1 MYDNLNI
8 FLFFRWVSETLLT
21 MSGDSTTPWSIG
33 PGSPVELSCDTFM
46 VKNQTKY
53 DFTNGEYGGV
63 PFNLIINSV
72 GWVVS
77 LPAFLWSLYGLS
89 LYWSSSWNHNY
100 LFLQLNL
107 DLNVFSLLFVAA
119 YIVIHYSEESSLGL
133 WKNCP
138 C

>member
-1 MYDNLNI
+1 
-8 FLFFRWVSETLLT
+8 

-77 LPAFLWSLYGLS
+77 LPAISMVTVWFISLLVIILPS
-89 LYWSSSWNHNY
+89 FSWNHNY

-107 DLNVFSLLFVAA
+107 DLNIFSLLFVAA